1 VKLKDLATVIRS
13 KNASPFVT
21 TLDVFFAS
29 RENYETVKASGV
41 LTKELLAKL
50 YKLPLDSVLGVWF
63 VDDCQG
69 IKMSILKHVPSDHP
83 LAADLYGAQQNA
95 PLLDVEIPGSEVPEV

>member
-21 TLDVFFAS
+21 TLDVFFAQS
-29 RENYETVKASGV
+29 ENYEAVKASGV
-41 LTKELLAKL
+41 LTKELLAEL
-50 YKLPLDSVLGVWF
+50 YKLPVESVLGIWF

-83 LAADLYGAQQNA
+83 SAGDLYGAQQNA
-95 PLLDVEIPGSEVPEV
+95 PLLEIEVPS